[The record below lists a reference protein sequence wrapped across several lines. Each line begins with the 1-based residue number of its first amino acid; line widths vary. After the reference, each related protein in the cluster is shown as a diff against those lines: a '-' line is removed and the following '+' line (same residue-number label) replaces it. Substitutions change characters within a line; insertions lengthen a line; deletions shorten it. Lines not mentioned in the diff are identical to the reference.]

1 MKEDFLK
8 SISLIENNFINIDKQ
23 YVEKWKRARI
33 SEFGNYYNEMF
44 TLMKEHMD
52 NITSVKVQIWLEI
65 CAYYFQYN
73 SIKQNNIKQNIAPME
88 IDQL

>member
-33 SEFGNYYNEMF
+33 SEFGKYYNEMF
-44 TLMKEHMD
+44 SLMKEDMG
-52 NITSVKVQIWLEI
+52 NITSEKVQLWLEI

-73 SIKQNNIKQNIAPME
+73 SIKQNNIKQNMAPME

>member
-1 MKEDFLK
+1 
-8 SISLIENNFINIDKQ
+8 
-23 YVEKWKRARI
+23 
-33 SEFGNYYNEMF
+33 MF

-73 SIKQNNIKQNIAPME
+73 SIKQNNIKQNIVPME
-88 IDQL
+88 IEQL